1 MIFIKWQQNLQEN
14 DEMKKRH
21 EMWELQQMQALPLKM
36 KIKLTQSRIRQ
47 WVNEFGEDGV
57 YISFSG
63 GKDSTVLLD
72 IVRKMYPEI
81 KAVYVDTGLEYPEIK
96 HFVKGF
102 DNIEIIRP
110 EMVFKD
116 VIVKYGYPMIS
127 KEVSECVQGARKYL
141 TSILQSEGSA
151 MELKRSEQKCSYCE
165 NTLGKKGCLGM
176 CNKHYIQYKRWGDP
190 LHSDKKERATI
201 DGYYRDGKTGRREH
215 RVIYE
220 KYYGVILTKD
230 EVIHHINFI
239 KTDNRI
245 ENLWKYNNASE
256 HIKAHRNYEKLMD
269 SLKPNEEIVFE
280 NGSYIKRERESI
292 QTDSIAIPTFLT
304 NSQDKGNT
312 RKEII
317 PSVDEESFKKMSRG
331 GYDNKY
337 RRLRG
342 IGEYTQRTNA
352 DTAGWVKS
360 EARENAGV
368 ADKRQRTSDSGEYP

>member
-1 MIFIKWQQNLQEN
+1 MQEN

-21 EMWELQQMQALPLKM
+21 EMWELQQMQELPLDM

-72 IVRKMYPEI
+72 IVRKMYPSI

-102 DNIEIIRP
+102 DNVEIIRP

-141 TSILQSEGSA
+141 TSILD
-151 MELKRSEQKCSYCE
+151 E
-165 NTLGKKGCLGM
+165 NT
-176 CNKHYIQYKRWGDP
+176 IARQ
-190 LHSDKKERATI
+190 
-201 DGYYRDGKTGRREH
+201 
-215 RVIYE
+215 
-220 KYYGVILTKD
+220 
-230 EVIHHINFI
+230 
-239 KTDNRI
+239 TDR
-245 ENLWKYNNASE
+245 
-256 HIKAHRNYEKLMD
+256 
-269 SLKPNEEIVFE
+269 
-280 NGSYIKRERESI
+280 
-292 QTDSIAIPTFLT
+292 QTDSIAIPTFMT
-304 NSQDKGNT
+304 SSRDKGNT
-312 RKEII
+312 QKEII
-317 PSVDEESFKKMSRG
+317 PSVDEESLKKLSRG

-337 RRLRG
+337 RKLRG

-360 EARENAGV
+360 EARDNAGV